1 LNKKAANKKTAE
13 QSELAVPSGEEAAAG
28 FDVAADLKK
37 AIALWLAWL
46 SDERRAADL
55 TVDAYRRDFAD
66 FLGFITGHL
75 GAQPDLAQIAG
86 LGRADFRAWMAWRST
101 RGLQASSTAR
111 ALSAVKS
118 FYRLAIKRGLI
129 DQTSLT
135 ALRTPK
141 LPRSL
146 PKPLTA
152 PEAMEAVAAIGDQQH
167 ESWIGKRDV
176 AVLTLLYGCGL
187 RISEALALTRGD
199 VPAPDGAGQHG
210 MGLLRILGKGR
221 KERVVPILPVVS
233 DAIRDYLA
241 ACPYGGDASD
251 PLFVGARGGV
261 LSPRLI
267 QRAMQHLRA
276 ALGLPE
282 TATPHALRHS
292 FATHLLA
299 GGGDLRAIQEL
310 LGHASLSTTQRYT
323 EVDAAQLM
331 AVYNAAHP
339 RAKG

>member
-1 LNKKAANKKTAE
+1 MAGSAASVNKGTDL
-13 QSELAVPSGEEAAAG
+13 SLPSGEEAAAG
-28 FDVAADLKK
+28 FAVASDLKE
-37 AIALWLAWL
+37 AIAIWLGWL
-46 SDERRAADL
+46 GDERRAADL
-55 TVDAYRRDFAD
+55 TVEAYRRDLAD

-86 LGRADFRAWMAWRST
+86 LGRADFRAWMASRSS

-111 ALSAVKS
+111 ALSAIKS

-152 PEAMEAVAAIGDQQH
+152 PEAMEAVSAIGDQQH
-167 ESWIGKRDV
+167 ESWIGKRDI
-176 AVLTLLYGCGL
+176 AILTLLYGCGL
-187 RISEALALTRGD
+187 RISEALSLTRGD
-199 VPAPDGAGQHG
+199 VPAQDGRAPHG
-210 MGLLRILGKGR
+210 LGLLRILGKGR
-221 KERVVPILPVVS
+221 KERVVPILPVVVA
-233 DAIRDYLA
+233 AIRDYLA
-241 ACPYGGDASD
+241 ACPYGGDAGD

-261 LSPRLI
+261 LNPRLI
-267 QRAMQHLRA
+267 QRAMQQLRA

-339 RAKG
+339 RAKN